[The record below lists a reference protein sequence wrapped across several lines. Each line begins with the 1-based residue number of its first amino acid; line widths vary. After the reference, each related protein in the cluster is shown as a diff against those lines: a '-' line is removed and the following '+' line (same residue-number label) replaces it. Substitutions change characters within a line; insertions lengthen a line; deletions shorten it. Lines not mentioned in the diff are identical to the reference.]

1 MCFSSSFFLSASYFL
16 PEDFFTVFKCLF
28 IAHYNFRRKWLK
40 GKKMRLP
47 RGVIRRQGRNF
58 NTKRAKN
65 TEVRRSKKPT
75 RSKTRIKLITK
86 LERCRVK
93 DEIRRTN
100 LRSPWLAYCGGTL
113 RLHFKGTRATPFV
126 KMKLPMER
134 YLCSNAPYCH
144 LRSEEWNYR

>member
-1 MCFSSSFFLSASYFL
+1 M
-16 PEDFFTVFKCLF
+16 
-28 IAHYNFRRKWLK
+28 H
-40 GKKMRLP
+40 LP
-47 RGVIRRQGRNF
+47 RGVIRRQGQNF
-58 NTKRAKN
+58 NRERAKN
-65 TEVRRSKKPT
+65 TKVRPSKKPT

-113 RLHFKGTRATPFV
+113 RLHFKGREPYSFA

-134 YLCSNAPYCH
+134 YLCSNASYCH
-144 LRSEEWNYR
+144 LRSEEWNYRQVVQKNDYQFIFLGSNLMFCLYSESVSIF